1 MPWPSNVSDL
11 SINKVNIGESLEIL
25 LKIILARNN
34 NQSTSFRVNWLKLSI
49 GQDIVCNKRLT

>member
-34 NQSTSFRVNWLKLSI
+34 NQSTSSESI
-49 GQDIVCNKRLT
+49 G